1 MNTNGSAFKDADAL
15 AAQYDEAAKKYGW
28 SAPEVLFSLV
38 SDRIVAGECLLDL
51 GIGTGLSAV
60 PFKKA
65 GLHVYGVDGSLGMLA
80 QCASRGVA
88 INLKE
93 HDILSMP
100 LPYAD
105 NQFDHICACGV
116 FHLVA
121 LFDDIF
127 AEAGRMVRGSGTF
140 MFTTEELKPGRAKGE
155 RLNDCGVLG
164 VKNEKSGVT
173 SYLHSHDL
181 VERLLRSNR
190 FAITKTLDF
199 VAYGKTDWADERTFR
214 AYIAVKSERP

>member
-1 MNTNGSAFKDADAL
+1 MNTNSSAFKDADAL
-15 AAQYDEAAKKYGW
+15 AAQYDEAAKKYRW

-38 SDRIVAGECLLDL
+38 ADRIVSGECLLDL

-60 PFKKA
+60 PFKNA
-65 GLHVYGVDGSLGMLA
+65 GLHVYGVDGSRGMLA

-88 INLKE
+88 IDLKE
-93 HDILSMP
+93 HDILSTP

-105 NQFDHICACGV
+105 NHFDHICACGV

-121 LFDDIF
+121 KLDDIV
-127 AEAGRMVRGSGTF
+127 AEAARMVRSSGTF
-140 MFTTEELKPGRAKGE
+140 LFTVEELKSDRVDGE
-155 RLNDCGVLG
+155 SLENSGVLG
-164 VKNEKSGVT
+164 VENEKSGVT
-173 SYLHSHDL
+173 SYLHSHGL
-181 VERLLRSNR
+181 VERLLLSNR

-214 AYIAVKSERP
+214 AYMAVKSERP

>member
-38 SDRIVAGECLLDL
+38 SDRIVVGECLLDL

-65 GLHVYGVDGSLGMLA
+65 GLHVYGVDGSRRMLA
-80 QCASRGVA
+80 LCASRGVA
-88 INLKE
+88 IDLKE

-121 LFDDIF
+121 QIDDIF

-140 MFTTEELKPGRAKGE
+140 LFTTEELKPDRAEGE

-181 VERLLRSNR
+181 VERLLRGNR
-190 FAITKTLDF
+190 FTIAKTRDF

>member
-1 MNTNGSAFKDADAL
+1 MNTNGSAFKDADAF
-15 AAQYDEAAKKYGW
+15 AAQYDDAAEQNGW
-28 SAPEVLFSLV
+28 SAPEVLFGLA
-38 SDRIVAGECLLDL
+38 SDLIGAGECLLDL
-51 GIGTGLSAV
+51 GIGTGLSAI

-65 GLHVYGVDGSLGMLA
+65 GLHVYGVDGSQGMLA

-88 INLKE
+88 IDLQQ
-93 HDILSMP
+93 HDILSIP

-116 FHLVA
+116 FHLVGHINE
-121 LFDDIF
+121 IF

-140 MFTTEELKPGRAKGE
+140 LFTTEELKPDRADGE
-155 RLNDCGVLG
+155 RFNDCGVLG

-181 VERLLRSNR
+181 VERLLRGNR
-190 FAITKTLDF
+190 FAIAKTLDF

>member
-1 MNTNGSAFKDADAL
+1 MNTNGSAFQDADAL

-38 SDRIVAGECLLDL
+38 SDRIVAGEYLLDL

-65 GLHVYGVDGSLGMLA
+65 GLHVYGMDGSRGMLA

-88 INLKE
+88 IDLKE

-116 FHLVA
+116 FHLVGHI
-121 LFDDIF
+121 DEIV
-127 AEAGRMVRGSGTF
+127 AEAARMVRGSGTF
-140 MFTTEELKPGRAKGE
+140 LFTTEELKPDRADGE
-155 RLNDCGVLG
+155 ILDDSGVLG

-181 VERLLRSNR
+181 VERLLRGNR
-190 FAITKTLDF
+190 FAIAKTLDF

-214 AYIAVKSERP
+214 AYVAVKSERS